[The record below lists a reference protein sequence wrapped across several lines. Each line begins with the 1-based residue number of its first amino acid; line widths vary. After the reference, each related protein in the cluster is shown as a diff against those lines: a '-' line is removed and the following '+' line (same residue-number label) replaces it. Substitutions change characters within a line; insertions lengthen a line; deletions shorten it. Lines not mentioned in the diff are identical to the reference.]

1 MTKFMSKPLRDAG
14 TRYTLIEKHAYALV
28 KSLKYF
34 RIYMGYNKIHAYV
47 LYPTVK
53 YVLMQSDVKYM
64 LTQSDFLG

>member
-1 MTKFMSKPLRDAG
+1 MTKLMSKPLRDAG
-14 TRYTLIEKHAYALV
+14 TRYTLTEKQAYALV

-47 LYPTVK
+47 LYPTIKFV
-53 YVLMQSDVKYM
+53 